1 MIPTAN
7 HLHSGYGHDLLRKW
21 QTVDARFDKS
31 TFVYPIFVVDVDGQK
46 NEIKSMPEQYQW
58 SVDRLE
64 ELLDP
69 LVAKGLRSVILF
81 GVITEPGR
89 KDEKGVSQQHR
100 FDGLVVMY
108 LQLIS
113 NLFGD
118 FSFSPSATWADHPQ
132 GPVVRAIKLLR
143 AKYPQLYV
151 ICDVCLCQFTS
162 HGHCGILTEACASS
176 NFAFSNT
183 APSTRR

>member
-89 KDEKGVSQQHR
+89 KDEQGVSQQHC
-100 FDGLVVMY
+100 FDGLVVMSN
-108 LQLIS
+108 QLIS

-118 FSFSPSATWADHPQ
+118 FSFSPQ
-132 GPVVRAIKLLR
+132 RRGPTTPRDPLSEPLS
-143 AKYPQLYV
+143 
-151 ICDVCLCQFTS
+151 F
-162 HGHCGILTEACASS
+162 
-176 NFAFSNT
+176 
-183 APSTRR
+183 